1 VGKERDNENY
11 EWRLMLKKID
21 FYIIKLQI
29 LPFLGSILVI
39 TTVLL
44 LDKIFEL
51 MDLLIR
57 KGVPIDI
64 VLKLFIYALPFILS
78 LSVPMAML
86 VGSLIAFG
94 NISQNF
100 EIIAAKSCGI
110 SLKRLLFG
118 PIIFAIIVFSFM
130 VWFNDKVLPESNHRF
145 KNLLIDI
152 YIKRPIAQI
161 KSGLFNE
168 VGNYKLYIG
177 NKEDRS
183 GYIED
188 VRIYDISDYG
198 KTFITAKYGYI
209 KSLQDSILIF
219 DLRNGQIHQF
229 LDGFVDK
236 YRIVSFD
243 NYQVIVKLDISMQ
256 LREREF
262 RGDREMSIAQLLE
275 EYKKK
280 KEEYEKTND
289 SELKKYQK
297 KRMNQIMVEIHKKIS
312 MPFAAIVFVILSAPI
327 SSMIKRGGFGPALG
341 ISFIIF
347 TIYYIF
353 LIGGEELAKKN
364 LINGALAMW
373 FPNIFFFIIAL
384 YLIKREEY

>member
-1 VGKERDNENY
+1 
-11 EWRLMLKKID
+11 MLKRID
-21 FYIIKLQI
+21 LYVVRLHI

-57 KGVPIDI
+57 KGVPIEI
-64 VLKLFIYALPFILS
+64 VLKLLMYALPFILS
-78 LSVPMAML
+78 LSIPMAVL
-86 VGSLIAFG
+86 VGSLVAFG
-94 NISQNF
+94 NLSQSF

-110 SLKRLLFG
+110 SLKRLLIG
-118 PIIFAIIVFSFM
+118 PLLFAIIVFIFM
-130 VWFNDKVLPESNHRF
+130 VWFNDRILPESNHRF
-145 KNLLIDI
+145 KNLIIDI

-177 NKEDRS
+177 NKDDRTS
-183 GYIED
+183 YIED

-198 KTFITAKYGYI
+198 KTFITAKNGYI

-229 LDGFVDK
+229 LDGFVEK
-236 YRIVSFD
+236 YRVVDFD
-243 NYQVIVKLDISMQ
+243 NYQVVVKLDVSLQ

-262 RGDREMSIAQLLE
+262 RGDREMSISQLLN
-275 EYKKK
+275 EYNKKK
-280 KEEYEKTND
+280 LEYEKTND
-289 SELKKYQK
+289 SDLKKYQRM
-297 KRMNQIMVEIHKKIS
+297 RMNQIMLEIHKKIS
-312 MPFAAIVFVILSAPI
+312 MPFSAIIFILISAPI
-327 SSMIKRGGFGPALG
+327 SSIIKRGGFGPALG
-341 ISFIIF
+341 VSFIIF

-364 LINGALAMW
+364 LLNGGVAMW
-373 FPNIFFFIIAL
+373 FPNIIFFIIAL

>member
-1 VGKERDNENY
+1 
-11 EWRLMLKKID
+11 MLKKID

>member
-1 VGKERDNENY
+1 
-11 EWRLMLKKID
+11 MLKKID

-110 SLKRLLFG
+110 SLKRLLLG

-161 KSGLFNE
+161 KAGLFNE

-209 KSLQDSILIF
+209 KSLQDSVLIF